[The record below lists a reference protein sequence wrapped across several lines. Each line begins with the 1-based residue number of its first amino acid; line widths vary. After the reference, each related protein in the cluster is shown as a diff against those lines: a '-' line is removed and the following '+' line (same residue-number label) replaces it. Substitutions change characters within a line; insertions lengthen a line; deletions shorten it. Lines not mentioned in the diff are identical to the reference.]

1 MNPSLHTA
9 GWVVA
14 GALVLLVL
22 GLAYALLAASGAF
35 L

>member
-14 GALVLLVL
+14 GALVLLLVAI
-22 GLAYALLAASGAF
+22 AYALLAASGAF
-35 L
+35 I